1 MTRSNKKPDGRELFS
16 LFRFILP
23 RNAEQEISA
32 YIPCFSNII
41 KRTMK
46 NGVSAMERPTIGAKK
61 KLLVF
66 LFCAVFGYLLLF
78 GRILFIEFFRAEEWQ
93 ELAYEQQTRD
103 RLITPKRGSILDRN
117 GEGIA
122 LTETVC
128 AVSVIPVQVKE
139 KEKTAAFLAEM
150 LELEQTEV
158 LEKISQNVALVR
170 IKTKV
175 DTETAA
181 KVRKAELPGVEVD
194 EDVRRVYP
202 YSEMAAQ
209 VVGFVGK
216 DNQGI
221 IGLEAKYDELLEG
234 KQGKI
239 LTLTDSR
246 GNEVESKQDR
256 IPPEDGKNLVTTLDV
271 VLQQYAEQ
279 TIAKAVESKGAKRG
293 VIIMLNPQNGE
304 IYAMANYPF
313 FDLNDPFTMQDPEL
327 AAQWDSF
334 SQEEK
339 NDLLNQMWRNTAIND
354 TYEPGST
361 FKIITSSAGL
371 EEKVVTPES
380 SFYCR
385 GFHVAGG
392 RQIKCWRYPRTHG
405 AETFVQGVQ
414 NSCNPVFMEIGER
427 LGAETFLEYMQ
438 KFGFAQK
445 TGVDLAGEA
454 VGIIHKLENIGPVEL
469 ATMSFGQSFQ
479 ITPLQLLRAASAI
492 VNGGRLI
499 TPHFALGIADEEG
512 NLVESFVY
520 DEGEQI
526 ISVETSETMKKILE
540 SVVAEGTGSKAYLP
554 GYRIG
559 GKTATSE
566 KLPRRSGKYIASF
579 MSFAPAENP
588 QVMALVLIDEPQ
600 GVYYGG
606 TVAGPVMQ
614 ELLKNALPYLGIE
627 PVYNEKEA
635 EEAAEAQTEVPDVTG
650 MAPAQAKNMLYQAGL
665 SSEYRGEG
673 ETVSRQL
680 PPAGETVNRGTKA
693 VLYLE

>member
-1 MTRSNKKPDGRELFS
+1 MEKPT
-16 LFRFILP
+16 
-23 RNAEQEISA
+23 ISA
-32 YIPCFSNII
+32 K
-41 KRTMK
+41 KR
-46 NGVSAMERPTIGAKK
+46 
-61 KLLVF
+61 LLVF
-66 LFCAVFGYLLLF
+66 LFCAMFGYLLLI
-78 GRILFIEFFRAEEWQ
+78 GRVAFIEFFRAEKLQ
-93 ELAYEQQTRD
+93 EMAYEQQTRD

-122 LTETVC
+122 LTETVN

-139 KEKTAAFLAEM
+139 KEKTAQFLSEKLD
-150 LELEQTEV
+150 LEYAEV
-158 LEKISQNVALVR
+158 LEKVQQKVALVR

-175 DTETAA
+175 DTELAA
-181 KVRKAELPGVEVD
+181 EIREANYPGVEVD

-202 YSEMAAQ
+202 YAELAAQ
-209 VVGFVGK
+209 VIGFVGK

-234 KQGKI
+234 EQGKI

-246 GNEVESKQDR
+246 GNEVDSEQER
-256 IPPEDGKNLVTTLDV
+256 IPPVDGKNLVTTIDV
-271 VLQQYAEQ
+271 VMQQYAEQ
-279 TIAKAVESKGAKRG
+279 TIAKAVETKGAKKG
-293 VIIMLNPQNGE
+293 LIIILNPQNGE
-304 IYAMANYPF
+304 IYAMANYPT
-313 FDLNDPFTMQDPEL
+313 FDLNDPFTINDAQL
-327 AAQWDSF
+327 AAMWDSF
-334 SQEEK
+334 SQEEQ
-339 NDLLNQMWRNTAIND
+339 NDYLNKMWRNTAIND

-371 EEKVVTPES
+371 EEKVVAPES
-380 SFYCR
+380 TFYCR
-385 GFHVAGG
+385 GFHIAGD

-405 AETFVQGVQ
+405 AENFVQGVQ

-427 LGAETFLEYMQ
+427 LGPETFLEYMQ

-454 VGIIHKLENIGPVEL
+454 TGIIHKLENIGPVEL

-479 ITPLQLLRAASAI
+479 ITPLQLLRAASSI
-492 VNGGRLI
+492 VNGGHLV
-499 TPHFALGIADEEG
+499 TPHFAKGIADEEG
-512 NLVESFVY
+512 NMVEAFQY
-520 DEGEQI
+520 EEGEQI
-526 ISVETSETMKKILE
+526 ISRETSETMKTILE
-540 SVVAEGTGSKAYLP
+540 SVVSEGTGSKAYLP

-614 ELLKNALPYLGIE
+614 ELLQNILPYLGIE
-627 PVYNEKEA
+627 PKYNEKEA
-635 EEAAEAQTEVPDVTG
+635 EEAADLKTTVPDLKGLT
-650 MAPAQAKNMLYQAGL
+650 MNEAKTALFQAGL
-665 SSEYRGEG
+665 SAEIETEG
-673 ETVSRQL
+673 EKVERQI
-680 PPAGETVNRGTKA
+680 PPAGETVNKGTKIL
-693 VLYLE
+693 LYFR

>member
-1 MTRSNKKPDGRELFS
+1 MEKPT
-16 LFRFILP
+16 
-23 RNAEQEISA
+23 ISA
-32 YIPCFSNII
+32 K
-41 KRTMK
+41 KR
-46 NGVSAMERPTIGAKK
+46 
-61 KLLVF
+61 LLVF
-66 LFCAVFGYLLLF
+66 LFCAMFGYLLLI
-78 GRILFIEFFRAEEWQ
+78 GRVAFIEFFRAEKLQ
-93 ELAYEQQTRD
+93 EMAYEQQTRD
-103 RLITPKRGSILDRN
+103 RLITSKRGSILDRN

-122 LTETVC
+122 LTETVN

-139 KEKTAAFLAEM
+139 KEKTAQFLSEKLD
-150 LELEQTEV
+150 LEYAEV
-158 LEKISQNVALVR
+158 LEKVQQKVALVR

-175 DTETAA
+175 DTELAA
-181 KVRKAELPGVEVD
+181 EIRAANYPGVEVD

-202 YSEMAAQ
+202 YSELAAQ
-209 VVGFVGK
+209 VIGFVGK

-234 KQGKI
+234 EQGKI

-246 GNEVESKQDR
+246 GNEVDSEQER
-256 IPPEDGKNLVTTLDV
+256 IPPVDGKNLVTTIDV
-271 VLQQYAEQ
+271 VMQQYAEQ
-279 TIAKAVESKGAKRG
+279 TIAKAVETKGAKKG
-293 VIIMLNPQNGE
+293 LIIILNPQNGE
-304 IYAMANYPF
+304 IYAMANYPT
-313 FDLNDPFTMQDPEL
+313 FDLNDPFTINDAQL
-327 AAQWDSF
+327 AAMWDGF
-334 SQEEK
+334 SQEEQ
-339 NDLLNQMWRNTAIND
+339 NDYLNKMWRNTAIND

-385 GFHVAGG
+385 GFHIAGD

-405 AETFVQGVQ
+405 AENFVQGVQ

-454 VGIIHKLENIGPVEL
+454 TGIIHKLENIGPVEL

-479 ITPLQLLRAASAI
+479 ITPLQLLRAASSI
-492 VNGGRLI
+492 VNGGHLV
-499 TPHFALGIADEEG
+499 TPHFAKGIADEEG
-512 NLVESFVY
+512 NMVEAFQY
-520 DEGEQI
+520 EEGEQI
-526 ISVETSETMKKILE
+526 ISRETSETMKTILE
-540 SVVAEGTGSKAYLP
+540 SVVSEGTGSKAYIP

-614 ELLKNALPYLGIE
+614 ELLQNILPYLGIE
-627 PVYNEKEA
+627 PKYNEKEA
-635 EEAAEAQTEVPDVTG
+635 EEAADLKTTVPDLKGMTG
-650 MAPAQAKNMLYQAGL
+650 NEAKTALFQAGL
-665 SSEYRGEG
+665 SAEIETEG
-673 ETVSRQL
+673 EMVERQI
-680 PPAGETVNRGTKA
+680 PPAGETVNKGTKIL
-693 VLYLE
+693 LYFR

>member
-1 MTRSNKKPDGRELFS
+1 MEKPT
-16 LFRFILP
+16 
-23 RNAEQEISA
+23 ISA
-32 YIPCFSNII
+32 K
-41 KRTMK
+41 KR
-46 NGVSAMERPTIGAKK
+46 
-61 KLLVF
+61 LLVF
-66 LFCAVFGYLLLF
+66 LFCAMFGYLLLI
-78 GRILFIEFFRAEEWQ
+78 GRVAFIEFFRAEKLQ
-93 ELAYEQQTRD
+93 EMAYEQQTRD

-122 LTETVC
+122 LTETVN

-139 KEKTAAFLAEM
+139 KEKTAQFLSEKLD
-150 LELEQTEV
+150 LEYAEV
-158 LEKISQNVALVR
+158 LEKVQQKVALVR

-175 DTETAA
+175 DTELAA
-181 KVRKAELPGVEVD
+181 EIREANYPGVEVD

-202 YSEMAAQ
+202 YSELAAQ
-209 VVGFVGK
+209 VIGFVGK

-234 KQGKI
+234 EQGKI

-246 GNEVESKQDR
+246 GNEVDSEQER
-256 IPPEDGKNLVTTLDV
+256 IPPVDGKNLVTTIDV
-271 VLQQYAEQ
+271 VMQQYAEQ
-279 TIAKAVESKGAKRG
+279 AIAKAVETKGAKKG
-293 VIIMLNPQNGE
+293 LIIILNPQNGE
-304 IYAMANYPF
+304 IYAMANYPT
-313 FDLNDPFTMQDPEL
+313 FDLNDPFTINDAQL
-327 AAQWDSF
+327 AAMWDSF
-334 SQEEK
+334 SQEEQ
-339 NDLLNQMWRNTAIND
+339 NDYLNKMWRNTAIND

-385 GFHVAGG
+385 GFHIAGD

-405 AETFVQGVQ
+405 AENFVQGVQ

-427 LGAETFLEYMQ
+427 LGPETFLEYMQ

-454 VGIIHKLENIGPVEL
+454 TGIIHKLENIGPVEL

-479 ITPLQLLRAASAI
+479 ITPLQLLRAASSI
-492 VNGGRLI
+492 VNGGHLV
-499 TPHFALGIADEEG
+499 TPHFAKGIADEEG
-512 NLVESFVY
+512 NMVEAFQY
-520 DEGEQI
+520 EEGEQI
-526 ISVETSETMKKILE
+526 ISRETSETMKMILE
-540 SVVAEGTGSKAYLP
+540 SVVSEGTGSKAYIP

-614 ELLKNALPYLGIE
+614 ELLQNILPYLGIE
-627 PVYNEKEA
+627 PKYNEKEA
-635 EEAAEAQTEVPDVTG
+635 EEAADLKTTVPDLKG
-650 MAPAQAKNMLYQAGL
+650 MTINEAKTALFQAGL
-665 SSEYRGEG
+665 SAEIETEG
-673 ETVSRQL
+673 EKVERQI
-680 PPAGETVNRGTKA
+680 PPAGETVNKGTKIL
-693 VLYLE
+693 LYFR

>member
-1 MTRSNKKPDGRELFS
+1 M
-16 LFRFILP
+16 
-23 RNAEQEISA
+23 
-32 YIPCFSNII
+32 PCFSNII

>member
-1 MTRSNKKPDGRELFS
+1 
-16 LFRFILP
+16 
-23 RNAEQEISA
+23 
-32 YIPCFSNII
+32 
-41 KRTMK
+41 
-46 NGVSAMERPTIGAKK
+46 MERPTIGAKK

-256 IPPEDGKNLVTTLDV
+256 IPPEDGKNLVITLDV

-680 PPAGETVNRGTKA
+680 PPAGIQSRIKNGMSRLAHTVFG
-693 VLYLE
+693 VVFYLYYRPLNSSISFDFS

>member
-1 MTRSNKKPDGRELFS
+1 M
-16 LFRFILP
+16 
-23 RNAEQEISA
+23 
-32 YIPCFSNII
+32 
-41 KRTMK
+41 RTK
-46 NGVSAMERPTIGAKK
+46 PTIGAKK
-61 KLLVF
+61 RLLVF
-66 LFCAVFGYLLLF
+66 LFCAMFGYLLLA
-78 GRILFIEFFRAEEWQ
+78 GRLVFIEFVRAEKWQ

-103 RLITPKRGSILDRN
+103 RLITPKRGTILDRN

-122 LTETVC
+122 LTETVN

-139 KEKTAAFLAEM
+139 KEKTAAFLADTLD
-150 LELEQTEV
+150 LEYDDV
-158 LEKISQNVALVR
+158 LEKVQQKVALVR

-175 DTETAA
+175 DTETARL
-181 KVRKAELPGVEVD
+181 VRKAELPGVEVD
-194 EDVRRVYP
+194 EDVRRIYP

-209 VVGFVGK
+209 VIGFVGK

-221 IGLEAKYDELLEG
+221 IGLEAKYDDLLEG

-246 GNEVESKQDR
+246 GNEVDSEQER

-271 VLQQYAEQ
+271 VMQQYAEQ
-279 TIAKAVESKGAKRG
+279 TIAKAVETKGAKRG
-293 VIIMLNPQNGE
+293 VIIILNPQNGE

-313 FDLNDPFTMQDPEL
+313 FDLNEPFTIQDETL

-339 NDLLNQMWRNTAIND
+339 NDLLNKMWRNTAIND

-371 EEKVVTPES
+371 EEGVVTPES

-385 GFHVAGG
+385 GFHIAGD

-405 AETFVQGVQ
+405 AETFVEGVQ
-414 NSCNPVFMEIGER
+414 NSCNPVFMEVGER
-427 LGAETFLEYMQ
+427 LGAETFLEYMK

-454 VGIIHKLENIGPVEL
+454 VGIIHKLDNIGPVEL

-492 VNGGRLI
+492 VNGGHLI
-499 TPHFALGIADEEG
+499 TPHFAKGIADENGTMIETFQY
-512 NLVESFVY
+512 E
-520 DEGEQI
+520 DGEQI
-526 ISVETSETMKKILE
+526 ISAQTSETMKKILE
-540 SVVAEGTGSKAYLP
+540 SVVSEGTGNKAYLP

-614 ELLKNALPYLGIE
+614 ELLKNILPYLGIE
-627 PVYNEKEA
+627 PVYNEKEQ
-635 EEAAEAQTEVPDVTG
+635 EEAAKEQAEVPDVKG
-650 MAPAQAKNMLYQAGL
+650 MSPAEAKNALQKPGL
-665 SSEYRGEG
+665 TAELRGEG
-673 ETVSRQL
+673 ETVLRQL
-680 PPAGETVNRGTKA
+680 PPAGETV
-693 VLYLE
+693 

>member
-1 MTRSNKKPDGRELFS
+1 M
-16 LFRFILP
+16 
-23 RNAEQEISA
+23 
-32 YIPCFSNII
+32 
-41 KRTMK
+41 
-46 NGVSAMERPTIGAKK
+46 SAMERPTIGAKK

-150 LELEQTEV
+150 LELEQAEV

-181 KVRKAELPGVEVD
+181 EIRKAELPGVEVD

-405 AETFVQGVQ
+405 SETFVQGVQ

-512 NLVESFVY
+512 NLVESFAY

-526 ISVETSETMKKILE
+526 ISAETSETMKKILE

-650 MAPAQAKNMLYQAGL
+650 MAPAQAKNTLYQAGL

-680 PPAGETVNRGTKA
+680 PPAGETVNKGTKA

>member
-1 MTRSNKKPDGRELFS
+1 MEKPT
-16 LFRFILP
+16 
-23 RNAEQEISA
+23 ISA
-32 YIPCFSNII
+32 K
-41 KRTMK
+41 KR
-46 NGVSAMERPTIGAKK
+46 
-61 KLLVF
+61 LLVF
-66 LFCAVFGYLLLF
+66 LFCSMFGYLLLV
-78 GRILFIEFFRAEEWQ
+78 GRVAFIEFFRAEKLQ
-93 ELAYEQQTRD
+93 EMAYEQQTRD

-122 LTETVC
+122 LTETVN

-139 KEKTAAFLAEM
+139 KEKTAQFLSEKLG
-150 LELEQTEV
+150 LEYAEV
-158 LEKISQNVALVR
+158 LEKVQQKVALVR

-175 DTETAA
+175 DTELAA
-181 KVRKAELPGVEVD
+181 EIREANYPGVEVD

-202 YSEMAAQ
+202 YAELAAQ
-209 VVGFVGK
+209 VIGFVGK

-221 IGLEAKYDELLEG
+221 IGLEAKYDELMEG
-234 KQGKI
+234 EQGKI

-246 GNEVESKQDR
+246 GNEVDSEQER
-256 IPPEDGKNLVTTLDV
+256 IPPVDGKNLVTTIDV
-271 VLQQYAEQ
+271 VMQQYAEQ
-279 TIAKAVESKGAKRG
+279 TIAKAVETKGAKKG
-293 VIIMLNPQNGE
+293 LIIILNPQNGE
-304 IYAMANYPF
+304 IYAMANYPT
-313 FDLNDPFTMQDPEL
+313 FDLNDPFTINDAQL
-327 AAQWDSF
+327 AAMWDTF
-334 SQEEK
+334 SQEEQ
-339 NDLLNQMWRNTAIND
+339 NDYLNKMWRNAAIND

-371 EEKVVTPES
+371 EEKVVSPES
-380 SFYCR
+380 TFYCR
-385 GFHVAGG
+385 GFHVAGD

-405 AETFVQGVQ
+405 AENFVQGVQ

-438 KFGFAQK
+438 KFGFSQK

-454 VGIIHKLENIGPVEL
+454 TGIIHKLENIGPVEL

-479 ITPLQLLRAASAI
+479 ITPLQLLRSASAI

-499 TPHFALGIADEEG
+499 TPHFAKGIADAEG
-512 NLVESFVY
+512 NVVETFQY
-520 DEGEQI
+520 EAGEQI
-526 ISVETSETMKKILE
+526 ISLETSETMKGILE
-540 SVVAEGTGSKAYLP
+540 SVVSEGTGSKAYLP

-614 ELLKNALPYLGIE
+614 ELLQNILPYLGIE
-627 PVYNEKEA
+627 PKYNEKES
-635 EEAAEAQTEVPDVTG
+635 EAAADLKTTVPDLKG
-650 MAPAQAKNMLYQAGL
+650 MTINEAKTALFQAGL
-665 SSEYRGEG
+665 SAEVETEG
-673 ETVSRQL
+673 ELVERQV
-680 PPAGETVNRGTKA
+680 PPPGETVNKGTKIL
-693 VLYLE
+693 LYFR

>member
-1 MTRSNKKPDGRELFS
+1 
-16 LFRFILP
+16 
-23 RNAEQEISA
+23 
-32 YIPCFSNII
+32 
-41 KRTMK
+41 
-46 NGVSAMERPTIGAKK
+46 MERPTIGAKK
-61 KLLVF
+61 KLLIF
-66 LFCAVFGYLLLF
+66 LFCSMFGYLLLT
-78 GRILFIEFFRAEEWQ
+78 GRLVFIELFRAEEWQ
-93 ELAYEQQTRD
+93 EMAYEQQTRD

-122 LTETVC
+122 LTETVN
-128 AVSVIPVQVKE
+128 AVSVIPVQIKE
-139 KEKTAAFLAEM
+139 KEKTAQFLAETLD
-150 LELEQTEV
+150 LEYEDV
-158 LEKISQNVALVR
+158 LEKIKQKVALVR

-181 KVRKAELPGVEVD
+181 AIRQANYPGVEVD
-194 EDVRRVYP
+194 EDVQRVYP
-202 YSEMAAQ
+202 YSELAAQ
-209 VVGFVGK
+209 VIGFVGK

-234 KQGKI
+234 EKGKI

-246 GNEVESKQDR
+246 GNEVDSEQER
-256 IPPEDGKNLVTTLDV
+256 IPPVDGKNLVTTMDV
-271 VLQQYAEQ
+271 VMQQYAEQ
-279 TIAKAVESKGAKRG
+279 TIAKAVETKGAKRG
-293 VIIMLNPQNGE
+293 VIIILNPQNGE
-304 IYAMANYPF
+304 IYAMANYPT
-313 FDLNDPFTMQDPEL
+313 FDLNDPFTIQNEEL
-327 AAQWDSF
+327 AANWDSF
-334 SQEEK
+334 SEEEK
-339 NDLLNQMWRNTAIND
+339 NDYLNQMWRNTAIND

-361 FKIITSSAGL
+361 FKIVTSSAGL
-371 EEKVVTPES
+371 EEGVVTPES
-380 SFYCR
+380 SFFCR
-385 GFHVAGG
+385 GFYIAGD

-427 LGAETFLEYMQ
+427 LGPEKFLEYMQ

-454 VGIIHKLENIGPVEL
+454 TGIIHKLENIGPVEL

-492 VNGGRLI
+492 VNGGYLI
-499 TPHFALGIADEEG
+499 TPHFGKGIADEEG
-512 NLVESFVY
+512 TIIENFQYER
-520 DEGEQI
+520 GEQV
-526 ISVETSETMKKILE
+526 ISQETSETMKKILE
-540 SVVAEGTGSKAYLP
+540 SVVSEGTGSKAYIP

-614 ELLKNALPYLGIE
+614 ELLRNILPYLGIE
-627 PVYNEKEA
+627 PQYSEKETV
-635 EEAAEAQTEVPDVTG
+635 EASKAVTTVPDLAG
-650 MAPAQAKNMLYQAGL
+650 MTLGEAKNALFQAGL
-665 SSEYRGEG
+665 SAQTETEG
-673 ETVSRQL
+673 ETITRQT
-680 PPAGETVNRGTKA
+680 PPAGELVNKGTK
-693 VLYLE
+693 VILSLE

>member
-1 MTRSNKKPDGRELFS
+1 M
-16 LFRFILP
+16 
-23 RNAEQEISA
+23 
-32 YIPCFSNII
+32 
-41 KRTMK
+41 
-46 NGVSAMERPTIGAKK
+46 SAMERPTIGAKK

-313 FDLNDPFTMQDPEL
+313 FDLNDPFTMQDSEL

-371 EEKVVTPES
+371 EEKVITPES